1 MQELKV
7 YVSAAGTVGVVR
19 DFANA
24 KNSSLPTLVK
34 GVETCLKL
42 RLFSNTDGF
51 DAYPIEQLSGV
62 ASWQWVMDRD
72 FNEETNYILVA
83 DNANI
88 TVSKVTESIGD
99 TEYTYT
105 EVSIPLPNTNTVELD
120 EWLGTEKSKPG
131 LTAELVGY
139 NAEGDA
145 VFVLQLENFSVR
157 NRLTSAGDPT
167 EIPSEYWG
175 ESEIR
180 AFVIGVL
187 RNPLE
192 IQFSTDGASWHDAQ
206 SSTDKYFR
214 QRIGSINADWSGAI
228 RLPEGAPGAD
238 GKTPVKGV
246 DYCTEADKQEVKDY
260 IDLAV
265 ENAVRDELVNG
276 EW

>member
-120 EWLGTEKSKPG
+120 KWLGTEKSKPG

-180 AFVIGVL
+180 AFVVGVL

-192 IQFSTDGASWHDAQ
+192 IQFSADGVSWHDTQ
-206 SSTDKYFR
+206 SSADKYFR
-214 QRIGSINADWSGAI
+214 QRIGSINAEWSGAI
-228 RLPEGAPGAD
+228 RLPEGVAGADGTDGKD
-238 GKTPVKGV
+238 GKTPEKGV
-246 DYCTEADKQEVKDY
+246 DYWTEADKQEIKDY
-260 IDLAV
+260 VDSAIL
-265 ENAVRDELVNG
+265 NG